1 MVLYTLLFF
10 KISRSRVIR
19 KSLFWI
25 IFFWHVEQMTCF
37 LSPFVSSSIQFYVI
51 FFFKSRIRLDTIVT
65 FATELLLLFLFFSCL
80 LLIFLLKKRRL
91 SLFLFSVNGQL
102 LVKKSF
108 EHPLPSFDLP
118 QVIFKVDQIK
128 YKTSFEK

>member
-51 FFFKSRIRLDTIVT
+51 FFFKSRIRLATIVT
-65 FATELLLLFLFFSCL
+65 FATELLLLFLLFSCL
-80 LLIFLLKKRRL
+80 LLIFLLKKGE
-91 SLFLFSVNGQL
+91 SVYFFLVLMVSFQL
-102 LVKKSF
+102 KKSF